1 MSQPLLDLS
10 GVTKTFGGLRAVGD
24 VGFTVPERSIF
35 GLIGPNGAG
44 KTTVFNLIT
53 GVYKPDQGA
62 IRFAGQ
68 DLVPLKP
75 AQIARAGVARTFQ
88 NIRLFGQ
95 LTVLENVL
103 VACEN
108 RRKAH
113 LFSALVRSPLFFRD
127 EEEMRA
133 RALELLAIF
142 DLDKMADE
150 TSTSLS
156 YGNQRRLEIA
166 RAMMLE
172 PKLLLLDE
180 PAAGMNYGEAEGL
193 KAQIRWLR
201 ERFQITVVLVE
212 HNMQVVMGVCEEIH
226 VLDHGETI
234 AHGTPE
240 VIRKHPKVLA
250 AYLGEEVDEHG
261 RPEETKAPHHEGGQ
275 AEGDEAAPETT
286 ELS

>member
-1 MSQPLLDLS
+1 MSGLELRS
-10 GVTKTFGGLRAVGD
+10 VSKTFGGLRAVGD
-24 VGFTVPERSIF
+24 VTFTVPERSIF

-53 GVYKPDQGA
+53 GVYKPDAGSS
-62 IRFAGQ
+62 IRFAGT
-68 DLVPLKP
+68 DLGAMKP
-75 AQIARAGVARTFQ
+75 ASIARLGIARTFQ

-108 RRKAH
+108 RRRAH
-113 LFSALVRSPLFFRD
+113 LGSAILRSPLFYLD
-127 EEEMRA
+127 ETEMNT

-142 DLDKMADE
+142 DLDGMADE

-166 RAMMLE
+166 RAMMLG
-172 PKLLLLDE
+172 PKVLLLDE

-193 KAQIRWLR
+193 KKQIRWLR
-201 ERFQITVVLVE
+201 DRFEITVVLVE

-234 AHGTPE
+234 AHGTPDA
-240 VIRKHPKVLA
+240 IRKDEKVLA
-250 AYLGEEVDEHG
+250 AYLGEEV
-261 RPEETKAPHHEGGQ
+261 HEGQ
-275 AEGDEAAPETT
+275 PAAMAPSKSEGA
-286 ELS
+286 S

>member
-1 MSQPLLDLS
+1 MSALDLQ
-10 GVTKTFGGLRAVGD
+10 GVTKTFGGLRAVGG
-24 VGFTVPERSIF
+24 VTFNVPERSIF

-44 KTTVFNLIT
+44 KTTVFNLVT
-53 GVYKPDQGA
+53 GVYKPDTGS
-62 IRFAGQ
+62 IRFAG
-68 DLVPLKP
+68 DELSLLKP
-75 AQIARAGVARTFQ
+75 AQIARRGVARTFQ

-108 RRKAH
+108 RRRSGLLA
-113 LFSALVRSPLFFRD
+113 ALLRSPSFFRD
-127 EEEMRA
+127 EAEMQRRA
-133 RALELLAIF
+133 IELLAIF
-142 DLDKMADE
+142 DLDKLADE

-172 PKLLLLDE
+172 PKILLLDE

-193 KAQIRWLR
+193 KKQIRWLR
-201 ERFQITVVLVE
+201 DRFDLTVILVE

-240 VIRKHPKVLA
+240 EVRKNPKVLA
-250 AYLGEEVDEHG
+250 AYLGEET
-261 RPEETKAPHHEGGQ
+261 P
-275 AEGDEAAPETT
+275 DEAASAAAAEEEAST
-286 ELS
+286 

>member
-1 MSQPLLDLS
+1 VSLELKH
-10 GVTKTFGGLRAVGD
+10 VTKRFGGLRAVGD
-24 VGFTVPERSIF
+24 VSFTVPDRCIF

-53 GVYKPDQGA
+53 GVYKHDEGS
-62 IRFAGQ
+62 IVFNGT
-68 DLVPLKP
+68 DLAPLKP
-75 AQIARAGVARTFQ
+75 SQIARIGVARTFQ

-108 RRKAH
+108 RRRAG
-113 LFSALVRSPLFFRD
+113 LGAALLRSPRFFRD
-127 EEEMRA
+127 EKEMTA
-133 RALELLAIF
+133 SAMDLLAVF
-142 DLDKMADE
+142 GLDKMADE
-150 TSTSLS
+150 ISTSLS

-193 KAQIRWLR
+193 KKQIRWLR
-201 ERFQITVVLVE
+201 DHFGLTVVLVE
-212 HNMQVVMGVCEEIH
+212 HNMQVVMGVCEDLH

-234 AHGTPE
+234 AQGTPE
-240 VIRKHPKVLA
+240 VVRKHPKVLA
-250 AYLGEEVDEHG
+250 AYLGED
-261 RPEETKAPHHEGGQ
+261 A
-275 AEGDEAAPETT
+275 GDEDDAKGAGAASAAKDGGEAAAT
-286 ELS
+286 